1 MASSTGWH
9 AVAGMAATNSKTGL
23 RVMEQE
29 QFNES
34 NGEGDDPQATS
45 SMENIIPVK
54 QISHGWRVL
63 QGFAMVDSPDSL
75 QTFHS

>member
-1 MASSTGWH
+1 
-9 AVAGMAATNSKTGL
+9 MAATNSKTGL